1 MGYIVSLN
9 TLKQMIFRKTLQKM
23 LKQDL
28 RLQILNQTEHCL
40 REKIKKNGLMKHE
53 LGGKIMKKVV
63 GLRAKTQ
70 SYLIDEGSEDKQ
82 AKDTKK
88 VCHKIKT

>member
-1 MGYIVSLN
+1 MGYVVSMN

-28 RLQILNQTEHCL
+28 TLQILNQTEHYL
-40 REKIKKNGLMKHE
+40 RKKIKKYGLMKHE
-53 LGGKIMKKVV
+53 LGGEIMKKVV
-63 GLRAKTQ
+63 ELRAKTQ
-70 SYLIDEGSEDKQ
+70 SYLIDEGSEDKE

>member
-1 MGYIVSLN
+1 
-9 TLKQMIFRKTLQKM
+9 M

-28 RLQILNQTEHCL
+28 TLQILNQTEHYL
-40 REKIKKNGLMKHE
+40 RKKIKKYGLMKHE

-63 GLRAKTQ
+63 ELRAKTQ
-70 SYLIDEGSEDKQ
+70 SYLIDEGSEDKE

>member
-1 MGYIVSLN
+1 
-9 TLKQMIFRKTLQKM
+9 
-23 LKQDL
+23 
-28 RLQILNQTEHCL
+28 
-40 REKIKKNGLMKHE
+40 MKHE

-63 GLRAKTQ
+63 ELRAKAQ
-70 SYLIDEGSEDKQ
+70 SYLIDEGSEDKE